1 MTFTLNDLS
10 DTDFENL
17 CFDVLQSLDFVN
29 LSWRKGTGLS
39 SSPSDQ
45 GRDIQGQL
53 LKKDIDGSEHYERW
67 FVECKHWVKG
77 VTPEKIQGALS
88 WANAERPDVLL
99 IVASN
104 FFSNPT
110 KNYLEEYKK
119 QNKPPYRIKIW
130 ELKDLEN
137 LTAGKNEL
145 RRKYNLPSEIAFLS
159 ILNNYHIVYSMKP
172 QLNTIEHFIELM
184 DSLDPKMRDEAFSSA
199 YFEIVRPR
207 FRAPVSEEEKFSDLK
222 IDADDYVAFRRK
234 CLSVSSGS
242 SPNFI
247 HKLVSSAL
255 AWLFHMADK
264 TALNDMQNTQ
274 RWFIECIEDDI
285 VEEKDENHRAIRSS
299 MLDLHQRNL
308 TELPERL
315 ERSYGLYTYICN
327 ELVRK
332 LLAENPSFSS

>member
-77 VTPEKIQGALS
+77 VPPEKIQGALS

-119 QNKPPYRIKIW
+119 
-130 ELKDLEN
+130 
-137 LTAGKNEL
+137 
-145 RRKYNLPSEIAFLS
+145 
-159 ILNNYHIVYSMKP
+159 
-172 QLNTIEHFIELM
+172 
-184 DSLDPKMRDEAFSSA
+184 
-199 YFEIVRPR
+199 
-207 FRAPVSEEEKFSDLK
+207 
-222 IDADDYVAFRRK
+222 
-234 CLSVSSGS
+234 
-242 SPNFI
+242 
-247 HKLVSSAL
+247 
-255 AWLFHMADK
+255 
-264 TALNDMQNTQ
+264 
-274 RWFIECIEDDI
+274 
-285 VEEKDENHRAIRSS
+285 
-299 MLDLHQRNL
+299 
-308 TELPERL
+308 
-315 ERSYGLYTYICN
+315 
-327 ELVRK
+327 
-332 LLAENPSFSS
+332 